1 MSSTSA
7 PVLSETITVH
17 AWNKDKSQIA
27 ISPNNSDIEIYS
39 TNGQLNDFAK
49 WSLEYT
55 LTEHDHYVT
64 ALDWAPNTNRILS
77 CSQDRNAY
85 VWNFDDSDKM
95 WKPTLVLLRI
105 NRAATC
111 CKWSP
116 KENKFAVGSGAKC
129 VCVCNFEEENNWWVS
144 KLIKKPH
151 KSTILSLAWHP
162 TDNTLLATASSD
174 FKARVF
180 SAWIKATD
188 GKDKKAAFGDV
199 ISEHSAKGWVH
210 DVIYSP
216 SGNTLAFFGH
226 DSTVSFVTGGNE
238 QTVRSPDLPFMSG
251 LFLSEKAF
259 VAVGYDYTP
268 VAFSNNGKEWV
279 LHGKIDT
286 GDDKK
291 ADTGSSGV
299 RSAFNKFQ
307 TQSRVGAQNLDS
319 SSSAL
324 KTRHTN
330 VITCIRPF
338 KESGG
343 VVSEY
348 STSGLDGRVL
358 FWKTDDIKKK
368 FSAFSA

>member
-1 MSSTSA
+1 MSIEETNQPHKKNHHQQSSPSIITKMTTPLP
-7 PVLSETITVH
+7 PVLTSTISCHT
-17 AWNKDKSQIA
+17 WNKDKSQVA

-39 TNGQLNDFAK
+39 TNGQLNDFNK
-49 WSLEYT
+49 WTLEYT
-55 LTEHDHYVT
+55 LTEHDHHVT

-85 VWNFDDSDKM
+85 VWNFDDKEKM

-129 VCVCNFEEENNWWVS
+129 VCVCCFEEENNWWVS

-151 KSTILSLAWHP
+151 KSTILNLAWHP

-180 SAWIKATD
+180 SAWIKSTD
-188 GKDKKAAFGDV
+188 GRDKKAAFGEMINEYV
-199 ISEHSAKGWVH
+199 AKGWVH
-210 DVIYSP
+210 DTIYSP
-216 SGNTLAFFGH
+216 SGNTFAFIGH
-226 DSTVSFVTGGNE
+226 DSSVTFVMEGKE
-238 QTVRSPDLPFMSG
+238 LVVRSPELPFLSG
-251 LFLSEKAF
+251 LFLSDKAF
-259 VAVGYDYTP
+259 IAVGYDYSP
-268 VAFSNNGKEWV
+268 AAFSLEGSVWK
-279 LHGKIDT
+279 LKGKIDT

-291 ADTGSSGV
+291 TDSGSSGV
-299 RSAFNKFQ
+299 KSAFAKFQ
-307 TQSRVGAQNLDS
+307 TQSRVGTQNLES

-330 VITCIRPF
+330 VINCINPL
-338 KESGG
+338 K
-343 VVSEY
+343 
-348 STSGLDGRVL
+348 
-358 FWKTDDIKKK
+358 
-368 FSAFSA
+368 